1 MFLDVRDYFRAS
13 LATSEYENTSNMFF
27 MTESDSTE
35 KLLQRCEQLLNR
47 LSNNKCQNQSQQ
59 NLITYTIPKPV
70 SITAATTAT
79 VTNGL
84 QNQWLSRKDSIK
96 QQHQPHMQQHHH
108 HQQQQEQQEQQQVQ
122 QSNLYPSHNNS
133 PSSVITNGGCSS
145 ATQPD
150 HQQQQQ
156 QAVQSHL
163 YPPHQQ
169 HEDVSYL
176 DMSAANNKK
185 GRISFRFDSHLK
197 ITIPKHTL
205 RCLKKGE
212 FQDEKLFMTLLC
224 TG

>member
-1 MFLDVRDYFRAS
+1 MFSDVRDYFRAS

-59 NLITYTIPKPV
+59 HLITYTIPKPV

-108 HQQQQEQQEQQQVQ
+108 HQQQQEQQQVQ
-122 QSNLYPSHNNS
+122 QSNLYPSYNNS

-156 QAVQSHL
+156 QQSVQSHL

-197 ITIPKHTL
+197 ITLPKYTL
-205 RCLKKGE
+205 RCLKKGN
-212 FQDEKLFMTLLC
+212 FKKKNYL
-224 TG
+224 